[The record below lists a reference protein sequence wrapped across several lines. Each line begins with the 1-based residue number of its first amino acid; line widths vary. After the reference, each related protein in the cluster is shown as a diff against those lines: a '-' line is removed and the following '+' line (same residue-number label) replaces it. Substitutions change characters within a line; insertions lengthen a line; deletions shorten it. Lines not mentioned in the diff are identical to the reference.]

1 MRIRINATPENRN
14 LSPGNL
20 PPEKINGNPNLWTE
34 KSNLFSVEKR
44 VAAKRL
50 SISFITVQGLPYRL
64 AKDAINLDSH
74 ESRLFEDPGITVLDE
89 QKTSQHAV
97 SVKPKIPQ
105 DNEPLF
111 RQAAAAQGTI
121 HRQKG

>member
-1 MRIRINATPENRN
+1 MRIRINATPESRN

-20 PPEKINGNPNLWTE
+20 PPEKINGNPNLRTQ

-50 SISFITVQGLPYRL
+50 SISFITVQALPHRF
-64 AKDAINLDSH
+64 AEDAIDLDSY
-74 ESRLFEDPGITVLDE
+74 ESRLFEDPGIAVLDE
-89 QKTSQHAV
+89 QKTSQHTV

-111 RQAAAAQGTI
+111 RQTAAAQGTI